1 MQLTDEHRAKISA
14 GRRRYTEHL
23 RALESSHA
31 RLLQVMD
38 FAAHYVEDRAREGDR
53 LAGYIA
59 DELRRAQDA
68 SAVAGIEAAS
78 DLPVEDGGARTSG
91 GPSSS
96 SHTPD
101 APTSDGTDRADG
113 TPEGR

>member
-14 GRRRYTEHL
+14 GRRRYSERL
-23 RALESSHA
+23 RALEASHA
-31 RLLQVMD
+31 RMLQVMD
-38 FAAHYVEDRAREGDR
+38 FACTLVERYAAEGDP
-53 LAGYIA
+53 LARYVA

-68 SAVAGIEAAS
+68 SALAGIEAAS